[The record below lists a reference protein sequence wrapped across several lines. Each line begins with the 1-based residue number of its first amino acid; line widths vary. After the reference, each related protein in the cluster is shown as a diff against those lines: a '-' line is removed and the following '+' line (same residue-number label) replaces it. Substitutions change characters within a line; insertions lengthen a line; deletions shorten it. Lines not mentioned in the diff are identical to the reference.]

1 MHPAFIPTP
10 KARDKRLPPMAGLPR
25 IWIDRRRRRL
35 RRVQREALARIGI
48 ATAGAPS
55 VGATTLCIAYMC
67 PWAHTGNPATPRPA
81 LVPERDCLRN
91 FPEEHRPISGLSD
104 NALDNLAKHRE
115 DGVRLGSVTVTVLD
129 EFRPNGPSPSMN
141 QKRPERPIYDS
152 GVRGKPFLPPRAS
165 QTDWREQWRADR
177 LAERQ
182 VRVVEQSS

>member
-1 MHPAFIPTP
+1 MHQSFNPTP

-25 IWIDRRRRRL
+25 SWIDRRRRRL

-67 PWAHTGNPATPRPA
+67 PWAHTCNNATPRPA
-81 LVPERDCLRN
+81 LVSERDCLRK
-91 FPEEHRPISGLSD
+91 FPEEHRPNSGLSD

-182 VRVVEQSS
+182 VRVIEQGS